1 MNNKKKKLLFVV
13 TLIICICALLT
24 LFNKYYNDVP
34 KKIGISMEVK
44 SKSDDQVSIYYDL
57 KGDKAW
63 NEVDKDVESYTKV
76 NKERKLT
83 FSVPS
88 EAKNIRIDFGTKKGK
103 MEVSNINFYLKDS
116 LSMSLNDLKKYISAE
131 NEISLNQKEEKIIV
145 NSKGTDPYIIVD
157 DFSEISNKVF
167 GRPVYINYIMVI
179 LSLILGYITVVA
191 IKELRESVVFI
202 KLAFSNRKLI
212 GNLAK
217 NDFKQRYV
225 SSYLGVIWGF
235 IQPLIT
241 ILVYW
246 FVFQV
251 GFRSTDV
258 GNGIPFILWFI
269 SGIIPW
275 FFFSDALSSCTNVFM
290 EYSYLVKK
298 VVFKIESLPVIK
310 ILSSL
315 FVQCFFILFL
325 FIVSAAYGFYPDIY
339 SLQVVYYLFAM
350 IVLVYSITVCTSA
363 VVLFFRDLSQII
375 SIIINIGFWATP
387 IGWNITMLPDFLQRI
402 FKLNPMFYIV
412 TGFRDTFI
420 EKIYFWQRPY
430 HTLYFW
436 CFCIVMLLIGIK
448 VFNKLRP
455 HFSDVI

>member
-1 MNNKKKKLLFVV
+1 MKNKKKKFLFVA

-44 SKSDDQVSIYYDL
+44 SKSDDQVTIYYDL
-57 KGDKAW
+57 NGDKTW
-63 NEVDKDVESYTKV
+63 SEEKKDVESYTKV
-76 NKERKLT
+76 NKQKELT
-83 FSVPS
+83 FYIPS
-88 EAKNIRIDFGTKKGK
+88 EAKNIRIDFGTKEGK
-103 MEVSNINFYLKDS
+103 MEVSNLEFYLKDKI
-116 LSMSLNDLKKYISAE
+116 SMSLSDLQKYISAE
-131 NEISLNQKEEKIIV
+131 NEISLSQNGEKIIV
-145 NSKGTDPYIIVD
+145 NSKGTDPYIVVD

-167 GRPVYINYIMVI
+167 GRSSYVNYIMVI
-179 LSLILGYITVVA
+179 LSLILGYLTA
-191 IKELRESVVFI
+191 ISLKELRNSIVFI
-202 KLAFSNRKLI
+202 KLAFSNKKLI
-212 GNLAK
+212 GSLAK

-235 IQPLIT
+235 IQPLVT

-258 GNGIPFILWFI
+258 GEGIPFILWFI

-298 VVFKIESLPVIK
+298 VVFKIESLPAIK

-315 FVQCFFILFL
+315 FVQIFFILFL
-325 FIVSAAYGFYPDIY
+325 FIVSSVYGFYPDKY
-339 SLQVVYYLFAM
+339 TLQVIYYLFAM

-375 SIIINIGFWATP
+375 TIIINVGFWATP

-412 TGFRDTFI
+412 TGFRDAFI
-420 EKIYFWQRPY
+420 EKNFFWQRPY

-436 CFCIVMLLIGIK
+436 CFCIVALLIGIK

>member
-191 IKELRESVVFI
+191 IKELRESVIFI